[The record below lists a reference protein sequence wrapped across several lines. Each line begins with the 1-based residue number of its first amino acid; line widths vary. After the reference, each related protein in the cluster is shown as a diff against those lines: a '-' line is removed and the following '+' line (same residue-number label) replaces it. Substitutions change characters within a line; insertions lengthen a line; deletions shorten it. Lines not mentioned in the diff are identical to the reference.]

1 MQNAQIELSNV
12 NFKHDLHLPDPS
24 NSDREDGLSL
34 EHFPVGLHFFYVQ
47 GETGS
52 VHDKSPH
59 QTQAFSSKLRHGH
72 VFPSWV
78 IIQALQRV
86 HLLLLTHFCKQF
98 MLTSLQDGHIF
109 EGHSFPSCL

>member
-1 MQNAQIELSNV
+1 MQNAQTELSNV
-12 NFKHDLHLPDPS
+12 TFKHNLHLPDPL

-47 GETGS
+47 GETRS

-86 HLLLLTHFCKQF
+86 HLLLLMHFYKQCV
-98 MLTSLQDGHIF
+98 LTSLQDEHIF
-109 EGHSFPSCL
+109 DGHCFSSYL